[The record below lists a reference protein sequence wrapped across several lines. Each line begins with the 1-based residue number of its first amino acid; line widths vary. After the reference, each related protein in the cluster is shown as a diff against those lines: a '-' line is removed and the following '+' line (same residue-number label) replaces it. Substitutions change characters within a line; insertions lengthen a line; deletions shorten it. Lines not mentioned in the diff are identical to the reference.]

1 MNAINAMTE
10 RMKTI
15 ELEQGSQ
22 EWLSWRKTV
31 ITATD
36 CSCILG
42 NNPWTT
48 AYKCWQRKLGLI
60 EEQASSAAM
69 ERGKAL
75 EPEARAQF
83 IERYGLN
90 MIPVVVESAE
100 FDFLGASL
108 DGISD
113 DGRALLEIK
122 CGGTKLHQMAL
133 NQEIPQYYL
142 DQIQHQ
148 LLVTGAERCF
158 YYSYD
163 GTNGICIE
171 VLPNPEFKA
180 TFMPKAREFWK
191 CVAFNEPPPLQDSDY
206 KDMSGE
212 PQWKGFAGEYRKLCE
227 QIKNLEDI
235 KDSYRKELLKLSGD
249 QNCFGGGV
257 RVMKTT
263 MRGRVD
269 YDAIPEIKGIDLDQ
283 YRKNSSSTWKIL
295 IA

>member
-1 MNAINAMTE
+1 MKIIN
-10 RMKTI
+10 
-15 ELEQGSQ
+15 LEQGSQ

-48 AYKCWQRKLGLI
+48 AYKCWQRKLGHI
-60 EEQASSAAM
+60 QEQPSNAAM
-69 ERGKAL
+69 ERGKKL

-83 IERYGLN
+83 NERFGPH
-90 MIPVVVESAE
+90 MTPVVVESSE

-108 DGISD
+108 DGISE
-113 DGRALLEIK
+113 DGQAILEIK
-122 CGGTKLHQMAL
+122 CGGEKLHHMAF

-148 LLVTGAERCF
+148 LFVTGAKRCF

-171 VLPNPEFKA
+171 VLPDPEFKA
-180 TFMPKAREFWK
+180 KFMPKAREFWK
-191 CVAFNEPPPLQDSDY
+191 CVAFNEPPALQDSDY
-206 KDMSGE
+206 KDMSDA
-212 PQWKGFAGEYRKLCE
+212 PSWKGYAEQYRKLNE
-227 QIKNLEDI
+227 QIKSLEDI
-235 KDSYRKELLKLSGD
+235 KESYRKEIIKLCSD
-249 QNCFGGGV
+249 QNCLGGGIK
-257 RVMKTT
+257 VMKTNI
-263 MRGRVD
+263 RGRVD
-269 YDAIPEIKGIDLDQ
+269 YDAIPEIKGVDLDK
-283 YRKNSSSTWKIL
+283 YRKNSTSAWKIL

>member
-1 MNAINAMTE
+1 
-10 RMKTI
+10 MKI
-15 ELEQGSQ
+15 IKVDQGSK

-48 AYKCWQRKLGLI
+48 AYKCWQRKLGHI
-60 EEQASSAAM
+60 EEQASNAAM

-83 IERYGLN
+83 IERYGID
-90 MIPVVVESAE
+90 MIPVVVESSE

-108 DGISD
+108 DGISESGD
-113 DGRALLEIK
+113 AILEIK
-122 CGGTKLHQMAL
+122 CGGSKLHQMAVRG
-133 NQEIPQYYL
+133 EIPQYYL

-148 LLVTGAERCF
+148 LFVTKASVGF

-163 GTNGICIE
+163 GKNGICIE
-171 VLPNPEFKA
+171 VKPDPEFKVA
-180 TFMPKAREFWK
+180 FLPRAREFWK
-191 CVAFNEPPPLQDSDY
+191 CVAFNEPPALQDADY
-206 KDMSGE
+206 KDMSDIPSWNE
-212 PQWKGFAGEYRKLCE
+212 YAEQYRKLTE
-227 QIKNLEDI
+227 QIKSLEEV
-235 KDSYRKELLKLSGD
+235 KDRYRKELLNLCSD
-249 QNCFGGGV
+249 QNCLGGGV
-257 RVMKTT
+257 KVMKSN

-269 YDAIPEIKGIDLDQ
+269 YDAIPEIKGVDLDK
-283 YRKNSSSTWKIL
+283 YRKSPTSSWKIL